1 MSASPERDALTDYW
15 RRLGSLN
22 DAEWKDL
29 HRLVRS
35 ALMRCPA
42 SELSSLPDTRENY
55 IDEFFVEKLFY
66 KAQRVDNAAGE
77 SLSGGALCLFFR
89 NYLRTL
95 LDHYK
100 ARPISGDEPEESWDS
115 AEHDDSSGVDE
126 FLAGFGTDRLAG
138 CIEAFLDQL
147 PDWALLML
155 RGHFCAD
162 EAIPMH
168 TLCAGISSYHYKAQK
183 LGITVKKG
191 SDGLR
196 GYEHS
201 MIGQWIQSLGV
212 PIRPDNQIVIRFLM
226 EAICLEA
233 TARVEGDNP

>member
-1 MSASPERDALTDYW
+1 MSASPDRDALTDYW

-42 SELSSLPDTRENY
+42 SELSSLPDKRENY

-89 NYLRTL
+89 NYLRQL

-115 AEHDDSSGVDE
+115 ADPADSSDVDE
-126 FLAGFGTDRLAG
+126 FLASFGIDRLAG

-162 EAIPMH
+162 EPVPMY
-168 TLCAGISSYHYKAQK
+168 TLCAGIPSYQYKAQK
-183 LGITVKKG
+183 LGVTVKKG
-191 SDGLR
+191 DAGLL

-212 PIRPDNQIVIRFLM
+212 PIRPDNQIVIQFLM
-226 EAICLEA
+226 EAICREA
-233 TARVEGDNP
+233 TLRVEDNTP